1 MLLSV
6 KRLMVSAIRPIVLS
20 GPSGG
25 GKSTILKRAMK
36 DHPESFAFSVSHTT
50 RNPRSGEVHGADY
63 WFVPRSEME
72 QMIDKGL
79 FLEHA
84 TFGEN
89 LYGTSKKAVND
100 VQKSGKICVLDIE
113 LQGVKNIKKT
123 DLNPKYI
130 LIRAPTIEELRL
142 RLKARGTETD
152 DAIAKRL
159 LHAEEDLKAV
169 ENDPTLFDAVI
180 INDDLETA
188 YKDFLKAISDELKA
202 VEQRRG

>member
-6 KRLMVSAIRPIVLS
+6 KRLMVSSIRPIVLS

-36 DHPESFAFSVSHTT
+36 DHPDAFAFSVSHTT
-50 RNPRSGEVHGADY
+50 RDPRAGEVHGSDY
-63 WFVPRSEME
+63 WFVPRPEME

-84 TFGEN
+84 QFGGN

-130 LIRAPTIEELRL
+130 LIRAPSIEEL
-142 RLKARGTETD
+142 
-152 DAIAKRL
+152 
-159 LHAEEDLKAV
+159 V
-169 ENDPTLFDAVI
+169 SS
-180 INDDLETA
+180 
-188 YKDFLKAISDELKA
+188 FL
-202 VEQRRG
+202 